1 MRAYFAPLLSSAFL
15 GLICLSIGCAITD
28 YPVIFDSRGPYD
40 NNVLT
45 GQYDQAYII
54 PTTQVATIWSDG
66 SDETYTVV
74 QQDWTGDQWLR
85 TYNNFDPTASVIF
98 LDQTYCDPVRQPGCV
113 AIVSWNPDFP
123 SCDNYP
129 RPLKCDDSTDLYE
142 DNYATCSGARSICFF
157 IGVSSRI
164 GECGSGLWGDKQS
177 LAAEFVQLVQ
187 TTFRNRSVYALPM
200 DSHVMSVQL
209 TARDGAS
216 AQMPIFG
223 RFEAYLDDQLRFM
236 TQVSPNVRYQVR
248 WLQNWTRAH
257 GSETDVVVTYGAFQA
272 PFRVAFRHLDEVLD
286 RL

>member
-1 MRAYFAPLLSSAFL
+1 MKAHFATLLGSAL
-15 GLICLSIGCAITD
+15 VGLIGLSIGCHITD
-28 YPVIFDSRGPYD
+28 YPVVLDSHGPYD
-40 NNVLT
+40 NNVMT

-54 PTTQVATIWSDG
+54 PSATAATIWNDG
-66 SDETYTVV
+66 SDETYTLV

-85 TYNNFDPTASVIF
+85 TYNNYDPTASVIF
-98 LDQTYCDPVRQPGCV
+98 LDQTYCDPIRQPGCPFM
-113 AIVSWNPDFP
+113 VSWNPNLP
-123 SCDNYP
+123 NCDSYGNTPPCNEVFDY
-129 RPLKCDDSTDLYE
+129 D
-142 DNYATCSGARSICFF
+142 YAPQCSGARSLCFEV
-157 IGVSSRI
+157 GMSSRI
-164 GECGSGLWGDKQS
+164 GECGSGLWGDKQG
-177 LAAEFVQLVQ
+177 LAAEFAQLVQ

-216 AQMPIFG
+216 AQMPIYG

-257 GSETDVVVTYGAFQA
+257 GNETDVVVTYGAFQA
-272 PFRVAFRHLDEVLD
+272 PFRVAFRQLDEVLD

>member
-1 MRAYFAPLLSSAFL
+1 MKAHFAPLLGSAFVVL
-15 GLICLSIGCAITD
+15 IGLSVGCHYSD

-54 PTTQVATIWSDG
+54 PTTSIATIWSDG
-66 SDETYTVV
+66 SDQTYTLL

-85 TYNNFDPTASVIF
+85 TYNNYDPTASLIF
-98 LDQTYCDPVRQPGCV
+98 LDQTYCDPIRQPGC
-113 AIVSWNPDFP
+113 ASRVSWNPDLP
-123 SCDNYP
+123 NCDYYGESA
-129 RPLKCDDSTDLYE
+129 CDDVFDADYDFE
-142 DNYATCSGARSICFF
+142 CSGARSICMT
-157 IGVSSRI
+157 IARSSRI
-164 GECGSGLWGDKQS
+164 GECGCGLWGDKQG
-177 LAAEFVQLVQ
+177 LASEFAQLVQ

-200 DSHVMSVQL
+200 DSQVMSVQL

-216 AQMPIFG
+216 AQMPIYG